1 MIHFTCKLKVTFHK
15 NCIECHQFVQCK
27 IFLYI
32 NLQKSKLLRRNWKIC
47 LALQIVWSSLSV
59 KSELYHSSNATSFL
73 CWLVEIPLAVLA
85 KSRSTLNWRS
95 EYWDT
100 FGCATRWISEQNS
113 SEISDENP
121 SENSEKCSRKT
132 HVVIEREFVFAF
144 LREFKMNQ
152 LKIWPIRVSTAYSSF
167 NFSVNLANLCS
178 FSPRKNFRENI
189 LQCECKNGLC
199 RALFASANHVV

>member
-1 MIHFTCKLKVTFHK
+1 MVLTQPRFFVLFPSPMSQ
-15 NCIECHQFVQCK
+15 NCQ
-27 IFLYI
+27 
-32 NLQKSKLLRRNWKIC
+32 RNFNQPNRMS
-47 LALQIVWSSLSV
+47 ALD
-59 KSELYHSSNATSFL
+59 
-73 CWLVEIPLAVLA
+73 
-85 KSRSTLNWRS
+85 WRS

-178 FSPRKNFRENI
+178 FSPQENSRENI

-199 RALFASANHVV
+199 RVLFASANHVV